1 MIRQGYQHMVLDHYV
16 DRLRSIRS
24 ERAERLAAV
33 HTKADALAYQTHAR
47 EAIQAAFSPRPE
59 KGPLNSRVV
68 DVIERAE
75 FRIEKVLFE
84 SRPGCV
90 VTANVYVPAAINGQ
104 APAVIGPC
112 GHSGE
117 GKACDLYSAFGQRL
131 ALNGFIAL
139 IYDPFNQGE
148 RDQYFGIP
156 ERECVSGCCAAH
168 NMMGKQLELLG
179 EYFGMWR
186 AWDGMRALDL
196 LLERPD
202 VDPAHLGVTGNSG
215 GGTMSTWLWGAE
227 DRLTMA
233 APSCFVTTFLSNL
246 ENELPADC
254 EQYPPGVVG
263 AGLDMAD
270 FIIAQAPKPVIL
282 LGQTFDYFDR
292 RGLKT
297 TFAEARQFYSVFG
310 AEDNVA
316 NFIGPQGHGY
326 SIHNQQAMLEFFCKQ
341 VGRSAIDPLPDVE
354 LFPEEQLRVTPEGEV
369 VKAGAKPIFSFIAD
383 TAGEMASSR
392 EQLTGTPLRAALA
405 DLLGLPKRDA
415 APHYRVPRPA
425 TLAGDTY
432 ARYAVET
439 EGHIRAL
446 LRKRLVD
453 RSHAYTLDVESNVL
467 LYLPHACSQEDVQDD
482 PHARDLNRPEALYT
496 LDVRGLGETGPEVH
510 GGGGFFQPY
519 GMDYMMHGQGILLG
533 EGYLGRRVHD
543 VLAVLD
549 LLVQEGAESIALFGR
564 GQGAVLALYA
574 GVLHDSV
581 TDVTVKNAPL
591 SYHDWLS
598 VPLVAWPSA
607 NFLRDGLR
615 TLDLVD
621 CYRELAGRIHIIEPW
636 DASIQPVPEAAVRQQ
651 LAEHGIEDSALLA

>member
-1 MIRQGYQHMVLDHYV
+1 MIRQGYQHMVLDYYV
-16 DRLRSIRS
+16 DRFREIRA
-24 ERAERLAAV
+24 ERAQRLAAV
-33 HTKADALAYQTHAR
+33 RTETDALAYQTYAKK
-47 EAIQAAFSPRPE
+47 AIRKAFSPRPA
-59 KGPLNSRVV
+59 KTPLNTRIV
-68 DVIERAE
+68 DVIERPD
-75 FRIEKVLFE
+75 FRVEKILFE
-84 SRPGCV
+84 SRPGCL
-90 VTANVYVPAAINGQ
+90 VTANIYVPAKIDGR
-104 APAVIGPC
+104 APAVLGPC
-112 GHSGE
+112 GHSGN
-117 GKACDLYSAFGQRL
+117 GKACDLYSAYGQRL

-148 RDQYFGIP
+148 RDQYYGVAD
-156 ERECVSGCCAAH
+156 RECVSGCCAAH

-186 AWDGMRALDL
+186 AWDGIRALDL

-202 VDPAHLGVTGNSG
+202 VDPAHLGITGNSG

-233 APSCFVTTFLSNL
+233 APSCFVTTFLNNL

-297 TFAEARQFYSVFG
+297 TFAEAKRFYSVFG
-310 AEDNVA
+310 AEEKVA

-326 SIHNQQAMLEFFCKQ
+326 SVHNQTAMLDFFCKQ
-341 VGRSAIDPLPDVE
+341 VGRSALDPIPEVE
-354 LFPEEQLRVTPEGEV
+354 LFPDEMLHVTPNGEIIP
-369 VKAGAKPIFSFIAD
+369 AGAKPISSFIAD
-383 TAGEMASSR
+383 TANDFA
-392 EQLTGTPLRAALA
+392 TGRGKLAGDDLKTALA
-405 DLLGLPKRDA
+405 DLLTLPERCGV
-415 APHYRVPRPA
+415 PHYRIPRPV

-453 RSHAYTLDVESNVL
+453 RTCAYTLDVEKDVC
-467 LYLPHACSQEDVQDD
+467 LYLPHACAQDDVQND
-482 PHARDLNRPEALYT
+482 PHAKDLNRPQALYT
-496 LDVRGLGETGPEVH
+496 LDVRGLGETEPEAH
-510 GGGGFFQPY
+510 GNGGLFQPY

-533 EGYLGRRVHD
+533 ESYLGRRVHD
-543 VLAVLD
+543 LLSVLD
-549 LLVQEGAESIALFGR
+549 LLVHEGATSITLFGR
-564 GQGAVLALYA
+564 GQGGLLALFA
-574 GVLHDSV
+574 GILHDSV
-581 TDVTVKNAPL
+581 TGVTVKNAPL
-591 SYHDWLS
+591 SYQDWMT
-598 VPLVAWPSA
+598 VPLVAWPAA
-607 NFLRDGLR
+607 NFPRDGLR

-621 CYRELAGRIHIIEPW
+621 CYRELADKLQIIAPW
-636 DASIQPVPEAAVRQQ
+636 DAAMQPVPADMVPQE
-651 LAEHGIEDSALLA
+651 LAQRGIPSETFIT